1 MSNVNEPVGGR
12 FPASGQDLF
21 QVVSQ
26 GGSVIWHLN
35 QENNPWFNGTGNP
48 GSFTGQ
54 VSGDLY
60 LDTASGNIWQFNG
73 TVWNQVGN
81 AAGFSDVSIAGFR
94 DDFMNVSALTISS
107 TSTQAILEADTSWQV
122 LLIKGGESA
131 SAGGNFASS
140 TTNPGILSLEVVT
153 PTSGDGV
160 VLSKNG
166 SFGTIGATTNWQIDF
181 ILSLPTPTNVC
192 VTAGVAASFTT
203 DPPTNA
209 MYVRYDTAAGDTQF
223 TWVTNSDFGGT
234 TTSVL
239 NSVTPIAGNFYHF
252 RIRSLVVDTVLFSVN
267 GGPETAISTSIPF
280 DAASA
285 FPFLQVIARSTTNEA
300 VSLDFFSMTAQTG
313 RT

>member
-1 MSNVNEPVGGR
+1 
-12 FPASGQDLF
+12 
-21 QVVSQ
+21 
-26 GGSVIWHLN
+26 
-35 QENNPWFNGTGNP
+35 
-48 GSFTGQ
+48 
-54 VSGDLY
+54 
-60 LDTASGNIWQFNG
+60 
-73 TVWNQVGN
+73 
-81 AAGFSDVSIAGFR
+81 
-94 DDFMNVSALTISS
+94 
-107 TSTQAILEADTSWQV
+107 
-122 LLIKGGESA
+122 
-131 SAGGNFASS
+131 
-140 TTNPGILSLEVVT
+140 LSLEVVT